1 MKKLMQKVTGVALA
15 TLMAASSAGLGAF
28 AAEDGADKIV
38 NIGVTDSLGGV
49 NPLMMDQT
57 EINKY
62 AADLQFL
69 PLVELDPELNFQ
81 PMLADSVTT
90 EDNQTFTVHIDDA
103 ATWSD
108 GTPVTAEDVEFT
120 ILRLASRL

>member
-1 MKKLMQKVTGVALA
+1 MKKLMQKVTGVALV

-28 AAEDGADKIV
+28 AAEDGADQIV

-81 PMLADSVTT
+81 AGCWRVFRDDWRTIRPLPYTLMTRRRG
-90 EDNQTFTVHIDDA
+90 QT
-103 ATWSD
+103 
-108 GTPVTAEDVEFT
+108 G
-120 ILRLASRL
+120 LR